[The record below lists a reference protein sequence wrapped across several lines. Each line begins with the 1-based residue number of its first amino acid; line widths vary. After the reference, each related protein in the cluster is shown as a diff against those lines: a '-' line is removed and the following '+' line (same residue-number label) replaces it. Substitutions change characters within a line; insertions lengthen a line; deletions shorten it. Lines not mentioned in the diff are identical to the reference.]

1 MDVKQKTVDL
11 DRTTLKAAGND
22 GASLG
27 DGVLAEFTCVVTS
40 SREDRDH
47 DVLHAKGASLDPKQ
61 ALLFNHD
68 PAQPVGKLLGVVE
81 RDDEKIVAKYALLDT
96 ELGRD
101 VLTLM
106 KAGVLRI
113 SHGFRPLE
121 YEQRKGSSGGYEFRK
136 YEIVETSL
144 VSIPANT
151 DAEIVSLSTKS
162 FESQPVKTWVK
173 TWVESIKK
181 GNQMS
186 TLTTTPVET
195 KAATLTADEIKAAI
209 RDGMKEAVTLLTKA
223 NGSGSNGNADGA
235 GGTGA
240 KSPTMAD
247 LLTAN
252 AGGGNG
258 TDIRVKSVGEKYSR
272 STVTLKHAK
281 TGELIR
287 DPWGREPQSMSELNH
302 AKAGAFLKKLAKK
315 AGIQQAVLT
324 EEDNALLEL
333 TYGEKWC
340 GDYGG
345 QYCHDEIDGMRM
357 KDLLS
362 DSVSGG
368 TNAVPFWFDV
378 DLVSFPLL
386 QGELFPY
393 VDVQNVPRGNSVHA
407 ASVANPTVTWDVA
420 EGTEMNLFD
429 TSSFIAAIDS
439 TIFPVTCAI
448 TVGRDFLADSPADVG
463 RVITENIGMRLG
475 NELDKIVAVGN
486 GSTQPT
492 GIFVAS
498 GTDSVNAA
506 NTTSGPPVLSDYSAL
521 LFGIGKQYRNAM
533 GRCCFISNDVS
544 YQRSRNLQVAQSITP
559 YSGGTAAILN
569 QLPLMGLDS
578 FNAYTGLG
586 WPWRISP
593 SCANGEIAFG
603 AMAKYRMYRRLG
615 FEIRWITEGLELARR
630 NEVALIVRGRFGGQ
644 PIDTNAFAVQT
655 DGQS

>member
-1 MDVKQKTVDL
+1 M
-11 DRTTLKAAGND
+11 R
-22 GASLG
+22 
-27 DGVLAEFTCVVTS
+27 
-40 SREDRDH
+40 R
-47 DVLHAKGASLDPKQ
+47 
-61 ALLFNHD
+61 LL
-68 PAQPVGKLLGVVE
+68 
-81 RDDEKIVAKYALLDT
+81 
-96 ELGRD
+96 
-101 VLTLM
+101 
-106 KAGVLRI
+106 
-113 SHGFRPLE
+113 
-121 YEQRKGSSGGYEFRK
+121 
-136 YEIVETSL
+136 
-144 VSIPANT
+144 
-151 DAEIVSLSTKS
+151 SLSTKS
-162 FESQPVKTWVK
+162 FQTPVMQRWF
-173 TWVESIKK
+173 EDIKK
-181 GNQMS
+181 GNQMT
-186 TLTTTPVET
+186 TLTTAPVKT
-195 KAATLTADEIKAAI
+195 KAGALTADEIKTAI
-209 RDGMKEAVTLLTKA
+209 RDGMKEAVTLLTKT
-223 NGSGSNGNADGA
+223 NGNGGNADGG
-235 GGTGA
+235 GGTGTKA
-240 KSPTMAD
+240 PTMAE

-252 AGGGNG
+252 AGGGSG
-258 TDIRVKSVGEKYSR
+258 TDIRVKSVAEKYSR
-272 STVTLKHAK
+272 TTVALKHAK

-287 DPWGREPQSMSELNH
+287 TPWGREPQSMSELNH

-345 QYCHDEIDGMRM
+345 QYCHDAIDGMRM

-393 VDVQNVPRGNSVHA
+393 VDVQNVPRREQRSRGIGRESHRHVGRCRRHGNEPVRH
-407 ASVANPTVTWDVA
+407 VVIHRGDRQH
-420 EGTEMNLFD
+420 D
-429 TSSFIAAIDS
+429 
-439 TIFPVTCAI
+439 FPGHVPI
-448 TVGRDFLADSPADVG
+448 TVGRDFLADSPAQVG
-463 RVITENIGMRLG
+463 MPSCENIGQRLG

-486 GSTQPT
+486 GTTQPT
-492 GIFVAS
+492 GIFLAS

-506 NTTSGPPVLSDYSAL
+506 NTTSGRRSSRTTAGL

-533 GRCCFISNDVS
+533 GRCCFISNDMS

-569 QLPLMGLDS
+569 QLPLMGIDS

-603 AMAKYRMYRRLG
+603 AMAKYRMSRRLG
-615 FEIRWITEGLELARR
+615 FEIRWITEGLELAHR

>member
-1 MDVKQKTVDL
+1 M
-11 DRTTLKAAGND
+11 
-22 GASLG
+22 
-27 DGVLAEFTCVVTS
+27 
-40 SREDRDH
+40 
-47 DVLHAKGASLDPKQ
+47 
-61 ALLFNHD
+61 
-68 PAQPVGKLLGVVE
+68 
-81 RDDEKIVAKYALLDT
+81 
-96 ELGRD
+96 
-101 VLTLM
+101 
-106 KAGVLRI
+106 GVLRL
-113 SHGFRPLE
+113 SHGFKADQFEPI
-121 YEQRKGSSGGYEFRK
+121 KNSGGFKFSKWSMLE
-136 YEIVETSL
+136 VSL
-144 VSIPANT
+144 VSVPANPQ
-151 DAEIVSLSTKS
+151 AEVLALTTKS
-162 FESQPVKTWVK
+162 FEHPAVQAWVK
-173 TWVESIKK
+173 SFVK
-181 GNQMS
+181 GQEMPDKIE
-186 TLTTTPVET
+186 TPVLTAEAIEKAVSDGMT
-195 KAATLTADEIKAAI
+195 KALATLAATAKGG
-209 RDGMKEAVTLLTKA
+209 DGA
-223 NGSGSNGNADGA
+223 NADGA
-235 GGTGA
+235 GGTGT
-240 KSPTMAD
+240 KTPTMAD
-247 LLTAN
+247 LLKAN
-252 AGGGNG
+252 AGGSGNG

-281 TGELIR
+281 SGELIR

-315 AGIQQAVLT
+315 AGIQPAVLT

-345 QYCHDEIDGMRM
+345 QYCHDAIDGMRM

-393 VDVQNVPRGNSVHA
+393 VDVRNVPRGNSVHA

-420 EGTEMNLFD
+420 EGTEINLFD

-521 LFGIGKQYRNAM
+521 LFGIGKQYRNAA

-544 YQRSRNLQVAQSITP
+544 YQRSRNLQVAQATAFYTGATP
-559 YSGGTAAILN
+559 SVVN
-569 QLPLMGLDS
+569 QLPLMGIDS
-578 FNAYTGLG
+578 FNAYSGLG